1 MTRSFSSLCITNA
14 ICLATLWIFIGLGM
28 HVTKMQKDQDIL
40 DLYGKCSLNF
50 ENGTMSFTC
59 EEDEIH
65 LSNGGTNES
74 LKMMKDEKDDLY
86 DYLPFQSLT
95 TISKSFFWLACI
107 MAHIV
112 CFTEF
117 IVVWLKVQA
126 VPCYFVFLFVAQMT
140 YHSFLTY
147 TMSTI
152 YWFGTG
158 EWVVI
163 TIVSLCRIL
172 LAKFMCCMYKELYNE
187 VDGILN
193 NPVVYAVGPTGQQ
206 AMAGA

>member
-1 MTRSFSSLCITNA
+1 
-14 ICLATLWIFIGLGM
+14 
-28 HVTKMQKDQDIL
+28 MQKDQDIL

-59 EEDEIH
+59 EKDEIH

-74 LKMMKDEKDDLY
+74 LKMVNDAKDDLY

-95 TISKSFFWLACI
+95 TISKSLIWLGFI
-107 MAHIV
+107 MDNVV
-112 CFTEF
+112 CFIEF

-126 VPCYFVFLFVAQMT
+126 TPCYFVYLSVAR
-140 YHSFLTY
+140 YLY
-147 TMSTI
+147 YIIPTI
-152 YWFGTG
+152 YWYVT
-158 EWVVI
+158 EDWVLM
-163 TIVSLCRIL
+163 TINNSLYRIL
-172 LAKFMCCMYKELYNE
+172 LASFMCCMSKELYNE

-193 NPVVYAVGPTGQQ
+193 NPVVYAVGPTGKK

>member
-1 MTRSFSSLCITNA
+1 
-14 ICLATLWIFIGLGM
+14 
-28 HVTKMQKDQDIL
+28 MQKDQDIL

-59 EEDEIH
+59 EKDEIH

-74 LKMMKDEKDDLY
+74 LKMVHDAMDDLY

-95 TISKSFFWLACI
+95 TISKSLVWLGFI
-107 MAHIV
+107 MDNVV

-117 IVVWLKVQA
+117 IVVWLKVQTT
-126 VPCYFVFLFVAQMT
+126 PCYFVFISVARYLYYIMSIIWYWYYEDWVLLLFWALC
-140 YHSFLTY
+140 SRFLLAIL
-147 TMSTI
+147 M
-152 YWFGTG
+152 
-158 EWVVI
+158 
-163 TIVSLCRIL
+163 CRI
-172 LAKFMCCMYKELYNE
+172 CKELYNE

-193 NPVVYAVGPTGQQ
+193 NPVVYAIGPTGKK